1 MYRRCIAVTV
11 WEVPREVPRADHS
24 RWCSGSVYELNTLV
38 GGLGTPKHR
47 KQAPG
52 FTAPHGPGAAR
63 LRSVRST
70 DSGAWVQNGLAGIR
84 DEPG

>member
-11 WEVPREVPRADHS
+11 WEVPWEVPRADHS
-24 RWCSGSVYELNTLV
+24 QWCSGSVYELNTLV

-52 FTAPHGPGAAR
+52 FTAPHGHV
-63 LRSVRST
+63 SVQF
-70 DSGAWVQNGLAGIR
+70 VQPIR
-84 DEPG
+84 ERGCRMA

>member
-11 WEVPREVPRADHS
+11 WEVPWEVPRADHS

-52 FTAPHGPGAAR
+52 FTARAAR
-63 LRSVRST
+63 VECRRVMSCPTSSRL
-70 DSGAWVQNGLAGIR
+70 
-84 DEPG
+84 E